1 MVNIYLTFSLIILLS
16 FPLSVLIIG
25 ILKDKRQKYALYLW
39 LYLLLIWAICGIAF
53 CVTFFIKGMIF

>member
-39 LYLLLIWAICGIAF
+39 LYLLLIWAIFGIAF